1 MKRAR
6 KALWVIRTKSK
17 KLWLRLSQG
26 WKAFTKWI
34 TPVLC
39 IGVCM
44 VLISIIFIADKQ
56 ALFQAAGTAILAAG
70 LTIITTTLTGK
81 EATRQQFAKEANT
94 LRKDTI
100 YGPLFIELKIINE
113 WLNLAQTGDG
123 PYPRYIFGAGGEPE
137 STRYQRNTLY
147 PTFLQWP
154 QFRSDYR
161 VGSFRPATCEL
172 LDRVQEL
179 IVAYNQA
186 VERAMDTSVKALAP
200 AIKKAITAWIKSDA
214 FKDWDQRSSGGK
226 EWQNDPLHQWN
237 SRLKKQFDVPGADW
251 ATNLAKLWLGPYG
264 GLGWFL
270 TGNTNRTAWKI
281 DEGYRSQDGSMPVR
295 PDISWFLSIFE
306 EAWSRVATIT
316 RHKDPDD
323 RSELVSTYIDER
335 TIREV
340 QKISQ
345 KLGARVVE
353 AKGLLESGIR
363 YIRDNYE
370 GGEPPV

>member
-6 KALWVIRTKSK
+6 KRLWVIGTKSK
-17 KLWLRLSQG
+17 KLWFRLSQG

-44 VLISIIFIADKQ
+44 VVVSIILIADQKT
-56 ALFQAAGTAILAAG
+56 LFQAAGTAILAAG

-113 WLNLAQTGDG
+113 WLDLAQTGDG

-161 VGSFRPATCEL
+161 VDSFRPATREL
-172 LDRVQEL
+172 LDRVQGL
-179 IVAYNQA
+179 MVTYNQT
-186 VERAMDTSVKALAP
+186 VEHTMDASVEALAP
-200 AIKKAITAWIKSDA
+200 AIKKAITTWVESDA
-214 FKDWDQRSSGGK
+214 FKDWDKRSSGGR

-237 SRLKKQFDVPGADW
+237 SRLKMQFDVPGADV

-270 TGNTNRTAWKI
+270 TGNTDRTASKI
-281 DEGYRSQDGSMPVR
+281 DEAYRSQDGGMPAR
-295 PDISWFLSIFE
+295 PGISWFLGIFE
-306 EAWSRVATIT
+306 EAWSRVATVT
-316 RHKDPDD
+316 RHKDPDN
-323 RSELVSTYIDER
+323 RSERVTTHIGER
-335 TIREV
+335 TIREA
-340 QKISQ
+340 QEISQ
-345 KLGARVVE
+345 KLGAKVVE